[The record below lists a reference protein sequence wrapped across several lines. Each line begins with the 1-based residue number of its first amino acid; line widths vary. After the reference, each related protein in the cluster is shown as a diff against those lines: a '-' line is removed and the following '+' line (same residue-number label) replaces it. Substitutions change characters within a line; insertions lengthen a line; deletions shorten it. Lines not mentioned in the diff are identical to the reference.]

1 MRHIYSSVVMWMAF
15 GLPLAASAQV
25 VTTSPAIVQTDS
37 KNIVITFHADQGNK
51 GLMGATSSTKV
62 YAHTGVITDKSD
74 GQWAYAPTW
83 LDNAAKY
90 QLKYI
95 AANTWTLSILT

>member
-74 GQWAYAPTW
+74 GQ
-83 LDNAAKY
+83 
-90 QLKYI
+90 
-95 AANTWTLSILT
+95 